1 MQASCLSNPV
11 LSAVAAPCPRFYY
24 HMKLEVL
31 VLDCEKLK
39 AGAIFSFFWCF
50 YLGPWSFYRREPWVG
65 EVKQSS
71 LGHIFSAGAT
81 LQASRLTAEPAA
93 LLTGVSSQS
102 SRELGT
108 GGLGDWGRGR
118 WLNSRGDLRSLELLS
133 WELQASRSFS

>member
-1 MQASCLSNPV
+1 MQASRLSNPV
-11 LSAVAAPCPRFYY
+11 FSAVAAPCPRFYY

-71 LGHIFSAGAT
+71 LGHIVSARAT
-81 LQASRLTAEPAA
+81 LQASSLTQSLRRAPKWRVLAERKR
-93 LLTGVSSQS
+93 T
-102 SRELGT
+102 
-108 GGLGDWGRGR
+108 GDWGTGE
-118 WLNSRGDLRSLELLS
+118 GEGG
-133 WELQASRSFS
+133 